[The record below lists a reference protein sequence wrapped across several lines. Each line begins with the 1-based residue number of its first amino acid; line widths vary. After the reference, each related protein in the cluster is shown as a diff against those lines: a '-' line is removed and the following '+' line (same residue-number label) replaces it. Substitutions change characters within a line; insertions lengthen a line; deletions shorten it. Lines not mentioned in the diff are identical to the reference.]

1 MSCLLAT
8 ASDCSHGGESVTGG
22 AAGGRWPKGLRF
34 VSRDRFG
41 AFRGAGVSSE
51 ALSQPLGAAE
61 AHRLSERLS
70 GCSGGGTAKS
80 ELLRRKVPWQRI
92 VAVYSRDQGKL
103 LLEGASPGA
112 FESVRW
118 LASASVRDASGP
130 GIRARRAQSTRSPR
144 GSRQRFGS
152 VGSLSGDLNEAVILC
167 RSVRRMTSIG

>member
-8 ASDCSHGGESVTGG
+8 VGSCSHGGESVTGD
-22 AAGGRWPKGLRF
+22 AACGRWPTGLRF
-34 VSRDRFG
+34 VSRNRFG

-51 ALSQPLGAAE
+51 ALSQPLGAGE
-61 AHRLSERLS
+61 AHRLSGRLS

-92 VAVYSRDQGKL
+92 VAVYSRDQGEL
-103 LLEGASPGA
+103 LLEGESRRA

-130 GIRARRAQSTRSPR
+130 GIRAWRTQGTRSPR

-152 VGSLSGDLNEAVILC
+152 VRSLLGDLNEAVILC